1 MFFVRFLRQCIR
13 WLKEMRYEKTIALL
27 LITLIFTVCSYL
39 ICLLYVS
46 VPANEWLWGRAV
58 TVFFQCLVA
67 VSVPAGLAVWL
78 GNALPSLL
86 SRKSLEKGVAAS
98 PLLSKLG
105 FHSAEAALH
114 FARQFKLSVYSVS
127 EELRTDTAKDVT
139 CRLEPL
145 FLAPGYPSSLRDK
158 YYKQNLLWFDEKE
171 VELVLDT
178 IARGAITLP
187 PDRIRSIVDQ
197 TKDKVIE
204 EKEKVIE
211 TLQEE
216 VESLKEKVSKKNRG
230 DGPYRAT
237 ARARLFQIFEL
248 YAALIVS
255 GVLLKRWFK
264 NKGTE
269 GKGYKKEE
277 IHEEFRCIL
286 AQHKDLQ
293 TLLQK
298 IKPDA
303 KLEDIQEDTLVLLR
317 TAMPEEMVEWSGQEK
332 PSWLSI
338 TKEILTKR
346 EMAELYPKKSSA

>member
-1 MFFVRFLRQCIR
+1 MFFVRFLRQWIS
-13 WLKEMRYEKTIALL
+13 WLKEIRYEEKIALL
-27 LITLIFTVCSYL
+27 RITLIFTVCSYL

-46 VPANEWLWGRAV
+46 IPANEWLWGRAV
-58 TVFFQCLVA
+58 TVFFQCLIA

-78 GNALPSLL
+78 GNALPSLWF
-86 SRKSLEKGVAAS
+86 RKSLEKGVAAS

-127 EELRTDTAKDVT
+127 DELRTDTAKDVA

-145 FLAPGYPSSLRDK
+145 FLAPGYPSSLRDE
-158 YYKQNLLWFDEKE
+158 YYKKNLLWFDEKE
-171 VELVLDT
+171 VELVLDR
-178 IARGAITLP
+178 IARGAITLT

-197 TKDKVIE
+197 TKDEVIK
-204 EKEKVIE
+204 EKEKAIE

-216 VESLKEKVSKKNRG
+216 VESLKEKVSNKNRG

-248 YAALIVS
+248 YAALIGS

-264 NKGTE
+264 NKG
-269 GKGYKKEE
+269 KGYKKEE
-277 IHEEFRCIL
+277 IHKEFRSIL
-286 AQHKDLQ
+286 AQHEDLK

-303 KLEDIQEDTLVLLR
+303 KLEGVQEDTLVLLR

-332 PSWLSI
+332 PTWLSI
-338 TKEILTKR
+338 TKEILTKC
-346 EMAELYPKKSSA
+346 EMADLFLK